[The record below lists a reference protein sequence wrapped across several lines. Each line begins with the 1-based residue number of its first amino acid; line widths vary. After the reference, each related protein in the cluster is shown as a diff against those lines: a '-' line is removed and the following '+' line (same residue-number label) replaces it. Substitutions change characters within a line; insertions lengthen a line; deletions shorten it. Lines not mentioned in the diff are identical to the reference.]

1 MRQKMMA
8 CILAVTLGGGEQEFF
23 FRRQLN
29 LRMPEKMQ
37 KAQR

>member
-23 FRRQLN
+23 FRQTLN
-29 LRMPEKMQ
+29 LCMPGKVQ
-37 KAQR
+37 KAQW